1 MYCTK
6 CGKEISQQQAFC
18 PYCGHVPSQIGDTQQ
33 PTGRSG
39 NKGCGVGL
47 AVVIV
52 LTIGA
57 IGSTIS
63 NVSKYA
69 EISNA
74 EDATQNTM
82 VNTTNSCFAGECGI
96 EASAHMKSNDF
107 INHPELS
114 INVRNVSGKDI
125 AAIQFLAVPYD
136 VYGEEIHSFATQ
148 ERLHTDDLI
157 RAGGHE
163 NMRFGPFLLSNIKS
177 VKLYVYSV
185 YYTDGSSWGDKDA
198 TRSQI
203 LRHAKRI
210 EATFEQ

>member
-6 CGKEISQQQAFC
+6 CGKEISQHQAFC
-18 PYCGHVPSQIGDTQQ
+18 PHCGQIPSQIGVTQQ

-47 AVVIV
+47 AVLIV
-52 LTIGA
+52 LGIGA
-57 IGSTIS
+57 IGSAIS
-63 NVSKYA
+63 NTAKDNAPQSSADTPQNAV
-69 EISNA
+69 INTPNSN
-74 EDATQNTM
+74 
-82 VNTTNSCFAGECGI
+82 FAGECGI
-96 EASAHMKSNDF
+96 EASAHMKSNNY
-107 INHPELS
+107 INHPELT
-114 INVRNVSGKDI
+114 INVKNVSGKDI
-125 AAIQFLAVPYD
+125 AAIKFLAVPYD

-148 ERLHTDDLI
+148 ERLHTDDRI
-157 RAGGHE
+157 RAGSQKQLLY
-163 NMRFGPFLLSNIKS
+163 GPFLLSNIKS

-185 YYTDGSSWGDKDA
+185 YYTDGSSWGDRDA